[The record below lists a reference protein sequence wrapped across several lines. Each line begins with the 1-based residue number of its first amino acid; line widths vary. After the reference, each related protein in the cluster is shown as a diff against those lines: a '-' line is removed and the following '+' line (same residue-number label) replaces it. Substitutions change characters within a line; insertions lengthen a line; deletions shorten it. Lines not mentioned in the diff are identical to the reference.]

1 MTFILSPA
9 PDPKSVAGPAL
20 RHAERVSLRL
30 PASAPGIK
38 SGNSEAPNPAAVMDA
53 ILLLVSDVSVSVRR
67 LRRDLRRWL
76 CCVLSAERRRF
87 NSPSLT
93 SILRFSCPDPRAE
106 YSCRAR
112 RT

>member
-53 ILLLVSDVSVSVRR
+53 ILLLAMFPFQFAVCAATCEGGCAVFSL
-67 LRRDLRRWL
+67 LRG
-76 CCVLSAERRRF
+76 VG
-87 NSPSLT
+87 
-93 SILRFSCPDPRAE
+93 SIHPA
-106 YSCRAR
+106 
-112 RT
+112 